1 MRATR
6 ALLALLVIA
15 AAGCSRD
22 ADPLAPES
30 RPGFDS
36 GVTIGSGGRSGS
48 GSGDGQ
54 TTSVPMDSTTLRSGV
69 FIGSGG

>member
-15 AAGCSRD
+15 ATGCSRD
-22 ADPLAPES
+22 SDPLAPQS
-30 RPGFDS
+30 RPRFDS
-36 GVTIGSGGRSGS
+36 GVFIGSGGKSGS
-48 GSGDGQ
+48 GTGDGQ
-54 TTSVPMDSTTLRSGV
+54 TTSVPTDSTVSRSGV